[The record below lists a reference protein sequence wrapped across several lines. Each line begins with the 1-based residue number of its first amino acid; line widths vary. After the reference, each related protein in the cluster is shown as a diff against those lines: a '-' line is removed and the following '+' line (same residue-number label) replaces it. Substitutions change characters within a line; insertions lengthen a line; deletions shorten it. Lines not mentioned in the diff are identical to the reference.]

1 MIHLVFEGRIK
12 NRKVYEAFAS
22 DVINNLFPREFTKR
36 DIVIGIRF
44 KNIVE
49 EGIFGQA
56 ICEDK
61 DEYLVEIGKVV
72 MEQELRVMTPR
83 EVAST
88 IAHELVHIKQY
99 IRGELNPSMTRWKG
113 QEIPYGPRGGMKIAY
128 QRCPWEKE
136 AFKREEELAE
146 LYWDE

>member
-1 MIHLVFEGRIK
+1 MIHLVIEGRIK
-12 NRKVYEAFAS
+12 NRKAYEVYAQ

-56 ICEDK
+56 ICEERN
-61 DEYLVEIGKVV
+61 EYLVEIGKVV
-72 MEQELRVMTPR
+72 MEQELREVTPR
-83 EVAST
+83 EIAST

-99 IRGELNPSMTRWKG
+99 IRGELNATMTKWLK
-113 QEIPYGPRGGMKIAY
+113 QEVPHGPRGGIKIAY
-128 QRCPWEKE
+128 RKQPWEIE
-136 AFKREEELAE
+136 AFERETELVE
-146 LYWDE
+146 FLWT